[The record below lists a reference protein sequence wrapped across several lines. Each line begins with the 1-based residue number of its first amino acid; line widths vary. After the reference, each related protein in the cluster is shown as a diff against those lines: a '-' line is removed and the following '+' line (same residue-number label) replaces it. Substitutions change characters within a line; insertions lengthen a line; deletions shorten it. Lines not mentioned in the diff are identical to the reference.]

1 MHECDV
7 TSLIHTR
14 SEHTHTHVHGTREK
28 TDLMAETNVVE
39 TLKHLVRCARE
50 DTAILDVESL
60 AFFREW
66 LEVDLRATIPPP
78 KTPPPPT
85 DADANANDGRG
96 NVDGESDEFRD
107 EEMMEPDVI
116 DDAAPAMGKE
126 SSSNDEAAALS
137 KADEDACAKAKSKA
151 SNAFNTGDYALA
163 VDEYTKAILISPS
176 PLTYAKRAEAL
187 IKLRRPNAAIRD
199 CDAALK
205 MNPDSAKA
213 MKIRGAACRYLGRW
227 NDANRDLSAGLN
239 ADFDETYGEIHKK
252 VLSVVH
258 EMHVREGKKRAE
270 REARAKAEV
279 ERRRA
284 EAAKAQADAAAAAGG
299 MPGGMPSGGFPG
311 MGGGIPGVPP
321 GVAEKLASDP
331 DLMKAMQNPKVMEAF
346 QAMLSNPMSAM
357 QYMNDPEV
365 GPVIQKM
372 MAAYGMPG
380 GGMPGGGFGGMPGGG
395 SGPFGGGAA
404 PGGPGSAADDVD

>member
-1 MHECDV
+1 M
-7 TSLIHTR
+7 
-14 SEHTHTHVHGTREK
+14 
-28 TDLMAETNVVE
+28 ETNVVE

-50 DTAILDVESL
+50 DTAILDVPSL

-78 KTPPPPT
+78 KTTPT
-85 DADANANDGRG
+85 DDGNAADGAQQSD
-96 NVDGESDEFRD
+96 DEFRD
-107 EEMMEPDVI
+107 DEMMDEDVI
-116 DDAAPAMGKE
+116 DDTAPAMGKE
-126 SSSNDEAAALS
+126 SSSNEELS
-137 KADEDACAKAKSKA
+137 EADEDACAEAKSKA
-151 SNAFNTGDYALA
+151 SNAFNTGDYAVA
-163 VDEYTKAILISPS
+163 VDEYTKAILIAPS
-176 PLTYAKRAEAL
+176 PLTYAKRAEVL

-270 REARAKAEV
+270 REAKAKAEV

-284 EAAKAQADAAAAAGG
+284 EAAKAQADAAAAAAAGAAGG

-395 SGPFGGGAA
+395 PFGGGGA
-404 PGGPGSAADDVD
+404 PGSSASAADDVD

>member
-1 MHECDV
+1 
-7 TSLIHTR
+7 
-14 SEHTHTHVHGTREK
+14 
-28 TDLMAETNVVE
+28 MATTTTTTTTTETLE

-50 DTAILDVESL
+50 DTAILDVPSL

-78 KTPPPPT
+78 KTTPT
-85 DADANANDGRG
+85 STDANDG
-96 NVDGESDEFRD
+96 NAADGGENMNEFRD
-107 EEMMEPDVI
+107 DEMMEPDVI

-126 SSSNDEAAALS
+126 SSSNGDELS
-137 KADEDACAKAKSKA
+137 EADEDACANAKSKA

-270 REARAKAEV
+270 REAKAKAEV

-284 EAAKAQADAAAAAGG
+284 EAAKAQADAAAAAAAGAGG

-331 DLMKAMQNPKVMEAF
+331 DLMKAMSNPKVMEAF

-380 GGMPGGGFGGMPGGG
+380 GGMPGGGFGGVPGGG
-395 SGPFGGGAA
+395 PGPFGGGAA
-404 PGGPGSAADDVD
+404 PGSSAADDVD

>member
-1 MHECDV
+1 MA
-7 TSLIHTR
+7 TT
-14 SEHTHTHVHGTREK
+14 TTTTTPT
-28 TDLMAETNVVE
+28 TDTLE
-39 TLKHLVRCARE
+39 TLKHLVRVARE
-50 DTAILDVESL
+50 DTAILDVPSL

-78 KTPPPPT
+78 KTTPT
-85 DADANANDGRG
+85 TNDG
-96 NVDGESDEFRD
+96 NADGENDEFRD
-107 EEMMEPDVI
+107 DEMMDEDVI
-116 DDAAPAMGKE
+116 DDSAPAMGKE
-126 SSSNDEAAALS
+126 SSSNEELS
-137 KADEDACAKAKSKA
+137 EADEDACAEAKSKA
-151 SNAFNTGDYALA
+151 SNAFNTGDYAVAL
-163 VDEYTKAILISPS
+163 DEYTKAILIAPS
-176 PLTYAKRAEAL
+176 PLTYAKRAEVL

-284 EAAKAQADAAAAAGG
+284 EAAKAQADAAAAGAAGG

-331 DLMKAMQNPKVMEAF
+331 DLMKAMSNPKVMEAF

-395 SGPFGGGAA
+395 PFGGAAA
-404 PGGPGSAADDVD
+404 PGSSTSAADDVD

>member
-1 MHECDV
+1 MTES
-7 TSLIHTR
+7 TL
-14 SEHTHTHVHGTREK
+14 
-28 TDLMAETNVVE
+28 E
-39 TLKHLVRCARE
+39 TLKHLVRSARE
-50 DTAILDVESL
+50 DTAILDVPSL

-78 KTPPPPT
+78 KTTPPT
-85 DADANANDGRG
+85 NDGNDDG
-96 NVDGESDEFRD
+96 NTADGAQCDDDEFRD
-107 EEMMEPDVI
+107 DEMMDEDVI
-116 DDAAPAMGKE
+116 DDTAPAMGKE
-126 SSSNDEAAALS
+126 SSSNDELS
-137 KADEDACAKAKSKA
+137 EADEDACAEAKSKA
-151 SNAFNTGDYALA
+151 SNAFNTGDYDLALN
-163 VDEYTKAILISPS
+163 EYTKAILIAPS
-176 PLTYAKRAEAL
+176 PLTYAKRAEVL

-270 REARAKAEV
+270 REAKAKAEV

-284 EAAKAQADAAAAAGG
+284 EAAKAQADAAAAAAAGAA
-299 MPGGMPSGGFPG
+299 GGMPSGGFPG

-331 DLMKAMQNPKVMEAF
+331 DLMKAMSNPKVMEAF

-395 SGPFGGGAA
+395 PGPFGGGAA
-404 PGGPGSAADDVD
+404 PGAPGSSAADDVD

>member
-1 MHECDV
+1 
-7 TSLIHTR
+7 
-14 SEHTHTHVHGTREK
+14 
-28 TDLMAETNVVE
+28 MATTETLE

-50 DTAILDVESL
+50 DTAILDVPSL

-66 LEVDLRATIPPP
+66 LEVDLHATIPPP
-78 KTPPPPT
+78 TTKT
-85 DADANANDGRG
+85 D
-96 NVDGESDEFRD
+96 
-107 EEMMEPDVI
+107 
-116 DDAAPAMGKE
+116 DDAFLDDEIMPEDAIDASAPAMGNE
-126 SSSNDEAAALS
+126 EPPGDAVILS
-137 KADEDACAKAKSKA
+137 PNDEDALARAKTDA
-151 SNAFNTGDYALA
+151 SNAFNAGDYALA
-163 VDEYTKAILISPS
+163 LEGYTAAILISPS
-176 PLTYAKRAEAL
+176 PLAYAKRAEAL

-213 MKIRGAACRYLGRW
+213 LKIRGAAYRYLGRW
-227 NDANRDLSAGLN
+227 NDANADLSQGLN

-270 REARAKAEV
+270 REARAKADA
-279 ERRRA
+279 ERKRAETVKARA
-284 EAAKAQADAAAAAGG
+284 EAEAAEAAAAAAGGGGTPGG
-299 MPGGMPSGGFPG
+299 MPGGMPGGFP
-311 MGGGIPGVPP
+311 GGGIPGVPP

-331 DLMKAMQNPKVMEAF
+331 DLMKAMQNPKVMRAF

-357 QYMNDPEV
+357 QYMSDPEV

-380 GGMPGGGFGGMPGGG
+380 GTPGGGAPGGG
-395 SGPFGGGAA
+395 GPFGGFGGAA
-404 PGGPGSAADDVD
+404 PGGRGSAADDVD

>member
-1 MHECDV
+1 MA
-7 TSLIHTR
+7 TT
-14 SEHTHTHVHGTREK
+14 TTTTTPT
-28 TDLMAETNVVE
+28 TDTLE
-39 TLKHLVRCARE
+39 TLKHLVRVARE
-50 DTAILDVESL
+50 DTAILDVPSL

-78 KTPPPPT
+78 KTTPT
-85 DADANANDGRG
+85 TNDG
-96 NVDGESDEFRD
+96 NADGENDEFRD
-107 EEMMEPDVI
+107 DEMMDEDVI
-116 DDAAPAMGKE
+116 DDTAPAMGKE
-126 SSSNDEAAALS
+126 SSSNEELS
-137 KADEDACAKAKSKA
+137 EADEDACAEAKSKA
-151 SNAFNTGDYALA
+151 SNAFNTGDYAVAL
-163 VDEYTKAILISPS
+163 DEYTKAILIAPS
-176 PLTYAKRAEAL
+176 PLTYAKRAEVL

-270 REARAKAEV
+270 REAKAKAEV

-284 EAAKAQADAAAAAGG
+284 EAAKAQADAAAAGAAGG

-331 DLMKAMQNPKVMEAF
+331 DLMKAMSNPKVMEAF

-372 MAAYGMPG
+372 MAAYGMQG

-395 SGPFGGGAA
+395 PFGGSAA
-404 PGGPGSAADDVD
+404 PGSSAADDVD

>member
-1 MHECDV
+1 MA
-7 TSLIHTR
+7 TT
-14 SEHTHTHVHGTREK
+14 TTTTTPT
-28 TDLMAETNVVE
+28 TDTLE
-39 TLKHLVRCARE
+39 TLKHLVRVARE
-50 DTAILDVESL
+50 DTAILDVPSL

-78 KTPPPPT
+78 KTTPT
-85 DADANANDGRG
+85 TNDG
-96 NVDGESDEFRD
+96 NADGENDEFRD
-107 EEMMEPDVI
+107 DEMMDEDVI
-116 DDAAPAMGKE
+116 DDSAPAMGKE
-126 SSSNDEAAALS
+126 SLNELS
-137 KADEDACAKAKSKA
+137 EADEDACAEAKSKA
-151 SNAFNTGDYALA
+151 SNAFNTGDYAVA
-163 VDEYTKAILISPS
+163 VDEYTKAILIAPS
-176 PLTYAKRAEAL
+176 PLTYAKRAEVL

-213 MKIRGAACRYLGRW
+213 LKIRGAACRYLGRW

-270 REARAKAEV
+270 REAKAKAEV

-284 EAAKAQADAAAAAGG
+284 EAAKAQADAAAAGAAGG

-372 MAAYGMPG
+372 MAAYGMQG

-395 SGPFGGGAA
+395 PFGGSAA
-404 PGGPGSAADDVD
+404 PGSSAADDVD

>member
-1 MHECDV
+1 M
-7 TSLIHTR
+7 
-14 SEHTHTHVHGTREK
+14 
-28 TDLMAETNVVE
+28 ETNVVE

-50 DTAILDVESL
+50 DTAILDVPSL

-78 KTPPPPT
+78 KTTTTTPT
-85 DADANANDGRG
+85 DDDGNAADGAQQSD
-96 NVDGESDEFRD
+96 DEFRD
-107 EEMMEPDVI
+107 DEMMDEDVI
-116 DDAAPAMGKE
+116 DDTAPAMGKE
-126 SSSNDEAAALS
+126 SSSNEELS
-137 KADEDACAKAKSKA
+137 EADEDACAEAKSKA
-151 SNAFNTGDYALA
+151 SNAFNTGDYAVA
-163 VDEYTKAILISPS
+163 VDEYTKAILIAPS
-176 PLTYAKRAEAL
+176 PLTYAKRAEVL

-270 REARAKAEV
+270 REAKAKAEV

-284 EAAKAQADAAAAAGG
+284 EAAKAQADAAAAAAAGAAGG

-395 SGPFGGGAA
+395 PFGGGGA
-404 PGGPGSAADDVD
+404 PGSSASAADDVD

>member
-1 MHECDV
+1 
-7 TSLIHTR
+7 
-14 SEHTHTHVHGTREK
+14 
-28 TDLMAETNVVE
+28 MATTETLE

-50 DTAILDVESL
+50 DTAILDVPSL

-66 LEVDLRATIPPP
+66 LEVDLHATIPPP
-78 KTPPPPT
+78 TTKTKT
-85 DADANANDGRG
+85 DAD
-96 NVDGESDEFRD
+96 
-107 EEMMEPDVI
+107 
-116 DDAAPAMGKE
+116 DDADDAFLDDEIMPEDAIDASAPAMGNE
-126 SSSNDEAAALS
+126 EPPGDDGLS
-137 KADEDACAKAKSKA
+137 PKDEDALARAKTDA
-151 SNAFNTGDYALA
+151 SNAFNAGDYALA
-163 VDEYTKAILISPS
+163 LEGYTAAILISPS

-213 MKIRGAACRYLGRW
+213 LKIRGAAYRYLGRW

-270 REARAKAEV
+270 REARAKADA
-279 ERRRA
+279 ERKRAETVKARA
-284 EAAKAQADAAAAAGG
+284 EAEAEAAAGGGGTPGGTPGG
-299 MPGGMPSGGFPG
+299 MPGGFP
-311 MGGGIPGVPP
+311 GGGIPGVPP

-331 DLMKAMQNPKVMEAF
+331 DLMKAMQNPKVMQAF

-357 QYMNDPEV
+357 QYMSDPEV

-380 GGMPGGGFGGMPGGG
+380 GTPGGGAPGGG
-395 SGPFGGGAA
+395 GPFGGFGGAA
-404 PGGPGSAADDVD
+404 PGGRGSAADDVD

>member
-1 MHECDV
+1 
-7 TSLIHTR
+7 
-14 SEHTHTHVHGTREK
+14 
-28 TDLMAETNVVE
+28 MATTTTETLE

-50 DTAILDVESL
+50 DTAILDVPSL

-78 KTPPPPT
+78 KTTPTPPT
-85 DADANANDGRG
+85 DDDGNAADGAQQSD
-96 NVDGESDEFRD
+96 DEFRD
-107 EEMMEPDVI
+107 DEMMDEDVI
-116 DDAAPAMGKE
+116 DDTAPAMGKE
-126 SSSNDEAAALS
+126 SSSNEELS
-137 KADEDACAKAKSKA
+137 EADEDACAEAKSKA
-151 SNAFNTGDYALA
+151 SNAFNTGDYAVA
-163 VDEYTKAILISPS
+163 VDEYTKAILIAPS
-176 PLTYAKRAEAL
+176 PLTYAKRAEVL

-270 REARAKAEV
+270 REAKAKAEV

-284 EAAKAQADAAAAAGG
+284 EAAKAQADAAAAAAAAAAAGG

-395 SGPFGGGAA
+395 PFGGGAA
-404 PGGPGSAADDVD
+404 GAGSSAADDVD